1 MFEFNEDDLRSN
13 KRGQLSQ
20 RQRDWL
26 KDIGRGAVRVQKGN
40 VGIVV
45 FFMFLGVCIML
56 GLYLSNED
64 ARAALFS
71 NPVYLLSF
79 PIIVLFVLGVYAL
92 SILLARW
99 NADKLNN
106 AVLSSVS
113 GTVRFDEDSSG
124 KSGITTYFVIVG
136 RKKFKF
142 AEEMSSVFKEGEEYK
157 VYYCKAGMYEF
168 VMSYEQ
174 LYGS

>member
-20 RQRDWL
+20 RQQDWL
-26 KDIGRGAVRVQKGN
+26 KGIGRGAVRVQKGN
-40 VGIVV
+40 VWVVV
-45 FFMFLGVCIML
+45 FFMFLGLCIML
-56 GLYLSNED
+56 GLYLSDED

-71 NPVYLLSF
+71 NPVHLLSF

-142 AEEMSSVFKEGEEYK
+142 ADAMSNIFKEGEEYK
-157 VYYCKAGMYEF
+157 FHYCKAGMYEF

-174 LYGS
+174 WHGS

>member
-40 VGIVV
+40 VWIVV
-45 FFMFLGVCIML
+45 FIMFLGLSIML
-56 GLYLSNED
+56 GLYLSDED

-71 NPVYLLSF
+71 NPVHLLSF

-142 AEEMSSVFKEGEEYK
+142 ADAMSNIFKEGEEYK
-157 VYYCKAGMYEF
+157 FHYCKAGMYEF

-174 LYGS
+174 LHGS

>member
-20 RQRDWL
+20 RQQDWL
-26 KDIGRGAVRVQKGN
+26 KGIGRGAVRVQKGN
-40 VGIVV
+40 VWVVV
-45 FFMFLGVCIML
+45 FFMFLGLCIML
-56 GLYLSNED
+56 GLYLSDED

-71 NPVYLLSF
+71 NPVHLLSF

-142 AEEMSSVFKEGEEYK
+142 ADAMSNIFKEGEEYK
-157 VYYCKAGMYEF
+157 FHYCKAGMYEF

-174 LYGS
+174 LHGS